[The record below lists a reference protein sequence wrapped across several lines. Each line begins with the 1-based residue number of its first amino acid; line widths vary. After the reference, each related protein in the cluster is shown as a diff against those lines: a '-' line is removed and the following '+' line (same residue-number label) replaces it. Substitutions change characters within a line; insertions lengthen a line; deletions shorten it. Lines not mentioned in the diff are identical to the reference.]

1 MFGIRA
7 DQHLLRIDRSTKRWL
22 IILLTIV
29 LSLGVFFRIA
39 NLGVKPIWLGEAYT
53 RSVISGYSESEA
65 LDKIPTG
72 EIVNVEGFL
81 KYQYPNSE
89 KTIGDTFRKLYT
101 DNHALLYFL
110 LAHYWVKLFGHSVT
124 VLRSMSAVLSILAV
138 SCIYWFC
145 MELFELP
152 LVGWMASALLSVSP
166 IQVIYA
172 QDAGSSSLLSLVI
185 LLSGASLL
193 WSLRTQKK
201 AWFTYAISLV
211 LGIYSEYFFI
221 LVILGYLAY
230 VFSIESFRFTQKFQC
245 FLLVTFASL
254 LAFLPWFTIIL
265 FHLSDFQAASA
276 WMSQHNLT
284 LLGGISLWV
293 ENTSLSFIDLVD
305 PKASEYNGLR
315 KFDFYFLTPPILIL
329 VGYSIYL
336 LRLRMSKR
344 VYLFVISLIGST
356 ALPLITIDWVFGG
369 NRQI

>member
-1 MFGIRA
+1 
-7 DQHLLRIDRSTKRWL
+7 
-22 IILLTIV
+22 
-29 LSLGVFFRIA
+29 
-39 NLGVKPIWLGEAYT
+39 
-53 RSVISGYSESEA
+53 
-65 LDKIPTG
+65 
-72 EIVNVEGFL
+72 
-81 KYQYPNSE
+81 
-89 KTIGDTFRKLYT
+89 
-101 DNHALLYFL
+101 
-110 LAHYWVKLFGHSVT
+110 
-124 VLRSMSAVLSILAV
+124 
-138 SCIYWFC
+138 